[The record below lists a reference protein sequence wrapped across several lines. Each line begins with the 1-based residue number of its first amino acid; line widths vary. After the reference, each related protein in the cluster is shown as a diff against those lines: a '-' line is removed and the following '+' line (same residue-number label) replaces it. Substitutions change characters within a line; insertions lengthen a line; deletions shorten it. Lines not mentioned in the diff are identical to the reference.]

1 MNSTDPILKDSW
13 RLEGSQDKKD
23 WRRTTPDVDISRRW
37 REEERETS
45 LLGRRDRRKEDRRL
59 ENTSTSEN
67 RSLPSDRWH
76 ESRGSGHDS
85 RRENKWS
92 SRWGPEDK
100 EKDSRSE
107 KRNDVEKEDGH
118 TEKQSSGVG
127 NRIGSDRDT
136 DSRDKWRPRHRLEAQ
151 AAGVATYRAAPGFGL
166 EKGRTEGSNVRFSPG
181 RGRANINGNLQIVRS
196 PIGSSLGSALVDK
209 NKTILGKSSLG
220 ADSYYYPRGKLLD
233 IYRKQ
238 KVDPNFD
245 SLPSEMEHTSPLTQH
260 GSIEPLAF
268 VAPAAEEEVCEMQ
281 KMEKDFHHGLLM
293 CFNFLYSGRV
303 IFFVALILI
312 LPFASFR
319 LSLKKYGK
327 EKLLAVK
334 SLATPLEEGMEGQM
348 MTFQVTLCMDLFV
361 PVK

>member
-1 MNSTDPILKDSW
+1 MPDRRKMIGYYPSTWLFTQVNSTDPILKDSW

-23 WRRTTPDVDISRRW
+23 WRRTAPDVDISRRW

-45 LLGRRDRRKEDRRL
+45 LLGRRDRRKEDRQ
-59 ENTSTSEN
+59 NTSTSEN

-107 KRNDVEKEDGH
+107 KRHDVEKEDGH
-118 TEKQSSGVG
+118 TEKPSPGVG
-127 NRIGSDRDT
+127 NRMGPDRDT

-181 RGRANINGNLQIVRS
+181 RGRANNNGNLQIVRP
-196 PIGSSLGSALVDK
+196 PIGSGAGSALVDR

-233 IYRKQ
+233 LYRKR
-238 KVDPNFD
+238 KVDPSFD
-245 SLPSEMEHTSPLTQH
+245 SLPSEMEHTSPITQQ
-260 GSIEPLAF
+260 GSVEPLAF
-268 VAPAAEEEVCEMQ
+268 VAPAAEEEVYAEY
-281 KMEKDFHHGLLM
+281 K
-293 CFNFLYSGRV
+293 R
-303 IFFVALILI
+303 
-312 LPFASFR
+312 
-319 LSLKKYGK
+319 
-327 EKLLAVK
+327 
-334 SLATPLEEGMEGQM
+334 
-348 MTFQVTLCMDLFV
+348 
-361 PVK
+361 

>member
-1 MNSTDPILKDSW
+1 MTSLLGFLPQVNSTDPILKDSW

-23 WRRTTPDVDISRRW
+23 WRRAAPDVDISRRW

-118 TEKQSSGVG
+118 TEKQSSVGG

-166 EKGRTEGSNVRFSPG
+166 EKGRIEGSNVRFSPG
-181 RGRANINGNLQIVRS
+181 RGRANLNGNLQIVRS
-196 PIGSSLGSALVDK
+196 PIGSSLGSALVDR

-220 ADSYYYPRGKLLD
+220 ADLYYYPRGKLLD

-245 SLPSEMEHTSPLTQH
+245 SLPSEMEYTSPFTEP
-260 GSIEPLAF
+260 GAVEPLAF
-268 VAPAAEEEVCEMQ
+268 VAPGAEEEVCEMQ
-281 KMEKDFHHGLLM
+281 NMKQDFHHALSM
-293 CFNFLYSGRV
+293 CFNFC
-303 IFFVALILI
+303 ILEG
-312 LPFASFR
+312 SF
-319 LSLKKYGK
+319 S
-327 EKLLAVK
+327 
-334 SLATPLEEGMEGQM
+334 
-348 MTFQVTLCMDLFV
+348 FQY
-361 PVK
+361 

>member
-1 MNSTDPILKDSW
+1 MTSVLGFLPQVNSTDPILKDSW

-23 WRRTTPDVDISRRW
+23 WRRTTPDVEISRRW

-107 KRNDVEKEDGH
+107 KRNDIEKEDGH
-118 TEKQSSGVG
+118 TEKQSSVGG

-166 EKGRTEGSNVRFSPG
+166 EKGRTEGSSVRFSPG

-196 PIGSSLGSALVDK
+196 PIGSSLGSALVDR
-209 NKTILGKSSLG
+209 NKTILGKSSRG

-245 SLPSEMEHTSPLTQH
+245 SLPSEMEHISPFTQP
-260 GSIEPLAF
+260 GAVEPLSF
-268 VAPAAEEEVCEMQ
+268 VAPGAEEEKLQLFKKASRNICLLLVCMAEMRV
-281 KMEKDFHHGLLM
+281 LLA
-293 CFNFLYSGRV
+293 
-303 IFFVALILI
+303 ALETEA
-312 LPFASFR
+312 FQ
-319 LSLKKYGK
+319 
-327 EKLLAVK
+327 ETKLLNQQLLI
-334 SLATPLEEGMEGQM
+334 SIRDNL
-348 MTFQVTLCMDLFV
+348 
-361 PVK
+361 